1 MLQKHFKS
9 VAFNFLIMYG
19 EVVGYILTEADKN
32 EILGLCEDRP
42 RLCKIARLISEGYDQ
57 KHKGT
62 LRIYLNE
69 RMGMS
74 TTSLDNQIDSLKDAG
89 IIRLSYKT
97 GDRTGKRTRI
107 YKIENQA
114 KFQKLMEDIAKLEQA
129 GQETL

>member
-1 MLQKHFKS
+1 MQ
-9 VAFNFLIMYG
+9 
-19 EVVGYILTEADKN
+19 EA
-32 EILGLCEDRP
+32 GL
-42 RLCKIARLISEGYDQ
+42 
-57 KHKGT
+57 
-62 LRIYLNE
+62 
-69 RMGMS
+69 S